1 MCQQTCTNLYLS
13 CTHTCSTLRAL
24 SVCVSPQ
31 DFYAEGEYIIH
42 QGGLGDTFFIINVGT
57 VRVTQ
62 RAEGKSQEI
71 TLRTLGRGDY
81 FGEKA
86 LLE

>member
-1 MCQQTCTNLYLS
+1 MYVYDTNHY
-13 CTHTCSTLRAL
+13 HYIHHYY
-24 SVCVSPQ
+24 VHQ
-31 DFYAEGEYIIH
+31 DFYQDGEYIIH
-42 QGGLGDTFFIINVGT
+42 QGGLGDTFFIINVGS

-62 RAEGKSQEI
+62 RAEGETQET

>member
-1 MCQQTCTNLYLS
+1 MCL
-13 CTHTCSTLRAL
+13 
-24 SVCVSPQ
+24 SPQ

-62 RAEGKSQEI
+62 RAEGNSQEI
-71 TLRTLGRGDY
+71 PLRTLGRGDY